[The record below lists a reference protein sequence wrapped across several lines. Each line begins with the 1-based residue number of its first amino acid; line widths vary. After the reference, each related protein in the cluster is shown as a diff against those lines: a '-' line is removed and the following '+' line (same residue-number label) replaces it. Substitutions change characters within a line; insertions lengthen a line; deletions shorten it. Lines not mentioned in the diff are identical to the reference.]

1 VKYTTTCR
9 LTKSDGSPC
18 GQQFLGN
25 PLPEGPAID
34 SDKQGRAFVEGLLK
48 HVEKKHPE
56 TFAEIQSKWI
66 LMLGFLTLR
75 CFESQDPGVG
85 RQLAGYT
92 QFLYSIAYQPP
103 EVQKSA

>member
-1 VKYTTTCR
+1 MKYLTVCR

-18 GQQFLGN
+18 GQQFTAN
-25 PLPEGPAID
+25 ALPD
-34 SDKQGRAFVEGLLK
+34 QVSDDKQARAFVQGLLK
-48 HVEKKHPE
+48 HIEQKHPE
-56 TFAEIQSKWI
+56 AFAEIQQRWI

-85 RQLAGYT
+85 RQLEGFT
-92 QFLYSIAYQPP
+92 KFLYSIAYQPP